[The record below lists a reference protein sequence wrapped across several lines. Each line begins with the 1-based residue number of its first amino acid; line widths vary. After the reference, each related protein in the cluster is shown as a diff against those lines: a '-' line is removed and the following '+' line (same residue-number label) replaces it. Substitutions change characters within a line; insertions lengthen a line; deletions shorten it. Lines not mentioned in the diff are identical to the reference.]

1 MVDISHET
9 AEQTDR
15 RLRRLFPSTRIH
27 VFDEPYAFFEFG
39 RADFPGAVLAD
50 ALAIVRDD
58 ECWSQLAPARGGDG
72 EQFTIFSFHFPDGMD
87 NSGFVGWLA
96 SHLKQT
102 FGTGV
107 FVICGQNSKK
117 GGIYDYWGCP
127 IELAGDVRAELEA
140 LRTTA

>member
-1 MVDISHET
+1 MY
-9 AEQTDR
+9 
-15 RLRRLFPSTRIH
+15 STSRMH
-27 VFDEPYAFFEFG
+27 FFEFG

-72 EQFTIFSFHFPDGMD
+72 EQFTIFSFHFSDGMD